1 MTKKKDL
8 KITDS
13 ALDAVSG
20 LEVPVFY
27 IEAQT
32 NKRIIVLYSRVIDK
46 THAVKASSCI
56 SPFSSWKLMT

>member
-13 ALDAVSG
+13 ALDAV
-20 LEVPVFY
+20 EVPVFY

-32 NKRIIVLYSRVIDK
+32 NKRIIVL
-46 THAVKASSCI
+46 
-56 SPFSSWKLMT
+56 